1 MKFKKGKPKKET
13 KKMKKLQSNKYN
25 EQPNSNFKHPFEGL
39 KSQEIV
45 EIILNHIPDMVFIF
59 DGEGEIHFA
68 NKKACERLGYRKD
81 EMKGMHIMGLH
92 PREIHKQAQKVLQD
106 IFTQA
111 ESTCTFPLKSKN
123 NEIIP
128 IQTKVSPLTLDLPN
142 IEREMFIGTSREP
155 KSTKTS
161 DIGSEEVF
169 DQLCYEMSKTKDLDK
184 ILWKITNTLVKN
196 LHEVDAAG
204 IYLTNQDGDLILKSH
219 VGLSEKFIE
228 QKKLMKAD
236 SKQALLIQNGVSVYA
251 NYDDLPF
258 NDLLRSEG
266 IQTISTHPFIID
278 NKIIAVLNTC
288 SFNINDYSSET
299 RKKLEYISNHSGNHI
314 QRAIYSH
321 DLLKMNEKLNR
332 QNEILR
338 TNEQK
343 IRMITENT
351 GVGIGVIKNNKIDY
365 INQTAE
371 EILELNKNEVLGRD
385 VREFLPPLPS
395 RTQKIM
401 KKILKK
407 QFSDSQRIKT
417 IKNTLKIHTYKTNKV
432 IWIEMEIKPIEFEN
446 EEPGLIITLV
456 DITEMVE
463 KKTFL
468 EESEKLIKI
477 LHEQE
482 LKNLKNI
489 EKLKRDF
496 IYRASH
502 ELKTPL
508 NAIKSTSNLLSK
520 SLEEKLTRRENELF
534 YLIQKG
540 ARRLKNLIDSIL
552 DSLRIEGGRFSI
564 EKTPTEPEKIIN
576 EIIDTFRDSINKR
589 NHQMEIIIDPKIPKI
604 MVDRTKIKQV
614 LANILVNAI
623 NYTPP
628 RGKIKIM
635 TINQEE
641 NIQFIIKDNGIGITA
656 SEMPKIFNRASKI
669 EHQNINKDIINEG
682 VGLGLYL
689 AKKIVEFHGGKIW
702 AESKGRGRG
711 AKFFFQIPKKRTL
724 D

>member
-1 MKFKKGKPKKET
+1 
-13 KKMKKLQSNKYN
+13 
-25 EQPNSNFKHPFEGL
+25 
-39 KSQEIV
+39 
-45 EIILNHIPDMVFIF
+45 
-59 DGEGEIHFA
+59 
-68 NKKACERLGYRKD
+68 
-81 EMKGMHIMGLH
+81 
-92 PREIHKQAQKVLQD
+92 
-106 IFTQA
+106 
-111 ESTCTFPLKSKN
+111 
-123 NEIIP
+123 
-128 IQTKVSPLTLDLPN
+128 
-142 IEREMFIGTSREP
+142 
-155 KSTKTS
+155 
-161 DIGSEEVF
+161 
-169 DQLCYEMSKTKDLDK
+169 
-184 ILWKITNTLVKN
+184 
-196 LHEVDAAG
+196 
-204 IYLTNQDGDLILKSH
+204 
-219 VGLSEKFIE
+219 
-228 QKKLMKAD
+228 
-236 SKQALLIQNGVSVYA
+236 
-251 NYDDLPF
+251 
-258 NDLLRSEG
+258 
-266 IQTISTHPFIID
+266 
-278 NKIIAVLNTC
+278 
-288 SFNINDYSSET
+288 
-299 RKKLEYISNHSGNHI
+299 
-314 QRAIYSH
+314 
-321 DLLKMNEKLNR
+321 
-332 QNEILR
+332 
-338 TNEQK
+338 
-343 IRMITENT
+343 
-351 GVGIGVIKNNKIDY
+351 
-365 INQTAE
+365 
-371 EILELNKNEVLGRD
+371 
-385 VREFLPPLPS
+385 
-395 RTQKIM
+395 
-401 KKILKK
+401 
-407 QFSDSQRIKT
+407 
-417 IKNTLKIHTYKTNKV
+417 
-432 IWIEMEIKPIEFEN
+432 MEIKPIEFEN